1 MIEVK
6 NVTKKYG
13 KHVALD
19 NLNLTIEHGKIYGL
33 LGENGAGKSTTMNII
48 TGYLAPS
55 MGEVIVDDYDILK
68 EANKAKAK
76 IGYLPEIPP
85 LYQDMTVKEY
95 LVFAAQLKRIPRRD
109 RKEAVETAMHNAGIA
124 DVCNRLIKN
133 LSKGYKQR
141 VGIAQ
146 AILGSPEIV
155 ILDEPTVGLD
165 PVQINEIRELIREI
179 GKEHTVILSS
189 HILSEI
195 QEVCDHV
202 FMISKGKL
210 VLDEDMDKIDSL
222 EKVFLD
228 ISQNGEAF
236 VEGSGDTEEV
246 EETKSEEDTKTEP
259 EEDTDEENS
268 SEDKKLTRAEKK
280 EEKLRLKDE
289 KKQDKLR
296 LKEEKKDA
304 KIRAKEEKDSRK
316 SLSKEEKEKIKRQE
330 RIEKRKARA
339 KKKNKEDK

>member
-1 MIEVK
+1 MIEVR

-124 DVCNRLIKN
+124 DVCNRLINN

-222 EKVFLD
+222 EKLFLE
-228 ISQNGEAF
+228 ISQNKEVQA
-236 VEGSGDTEEV
+236 ESGIES
-246 EETKSEEDTKTEP
+246 EETSEETSEDSSEKTETP
-259 EEDTDEENS
+259 ET
-268 SEDKKLTRAEKK
+268 KKLTRAEKK

-289 KKQDKLR
+289 KKQEKLR

-304 KIRAKEEKDSRK
+304 KIRAKEEKK
-316 SLSKEEKEKIKRQE
+316 SSKSISKEEKEKIKRQE

>member
-124 DVCNRLIKN
+124 DVCNRLINN

-222 EKVFLD
+222 EKLFLE
-228 ISQNGEAF
+228 ISQNKEVQA
-236 VEGSGDTEEV
+236 ESGIES
-246 EETKSEEDTKTEP
+246 EETSEETSEDSSEKTETP
-259 EEDTDEENS
+259 ET
-268 SEDKKLTRAEKK
+268 KKLTRAEKK

-304 KIRAKEEKDSRK
+304 KIRAKEEKK
-316 SLSKEEKEKIKRQE
+316 SSKSISKEEKEKIKRQE

>member
-1 MIEVK
+1 MIEVR

-124 DVCNRLIKN
+124 DVCNRLINN

-222 EKVFLD
+222 EKLFLE
-228 ISQNGEAF
+228 ISQNKEVQA
-236 VEGSGDTEEV
+236 ESGIES
-246 EETKSEEDTKTEP
+246 EETSEDSSEKTETP
-259 EEDTDEENS
+259 ETR
-268 SEDKKLTRAEKK
+268 KLTRAEKK

-304 KIRAKEEKDSRK
+304 KIRAKEEKK
-316 SLSKEEKEKIKRQE
+316 SSKSISKEEKEKIKRQE

>member
-6 NVTKKYG
+6 NVTKKYS

-124 DVCNRLIKN
+124 DVCNRLINN

-222 EKVFLD
+222 EKLFLE
-228 ISQNGEAF
+228 ISQNKEVQA
-236 VEGSGDTEEV
+236 ESGIES
-246 EETKSEEDTKTEP
+246 EETSEETSEDSSEKTETP
-259 EEDTDEENS
+259 ET
-268 SEDKKLTRAEKK
+268 KKLTRAEKK

-289 KKQDKLR
+289 KKQDKMR

-304 KIRAKEEKDSRK
+304 KIRAKEEKK
-316 SLSKEEKEKIKRQE
+316 SSKSISKEEKEKIKRQE

>member
-124 DVCNRLIKN
+124 DVCNRLINN

-222 EKVFLD
+222 EKLFLE
-228 ISQNGEAF
+228 ISQNKEVQA
-236 VEGSGDTEEV
+236 ESGIES
-246 EETKSEEDTKTEP
+246 EETSEDSSEKTETP
-259 EEDTDEENS
+259 ET
-268 SEDKKLTRAEKK
+268 KKLIRAEKK

-304 KIRAKEEKDSRK
+304 KIRAKEEKK
-316 SLSKEEKEKIKRQE
+316 SSKSISKEEKEKIKRQE